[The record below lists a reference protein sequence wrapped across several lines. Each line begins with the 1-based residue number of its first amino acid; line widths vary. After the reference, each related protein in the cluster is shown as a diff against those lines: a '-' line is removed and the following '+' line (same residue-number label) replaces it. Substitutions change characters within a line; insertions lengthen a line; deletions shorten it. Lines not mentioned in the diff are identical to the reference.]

1 MDSTRPRCSQQRQTT
16 RRRRA
21 TDQYRRKCRGL
32 VAFEKP
38 TLTGQPAPVNNWL
51 TDRLYRRAVAE
62 TCRRPASYPADAM
75 PIIPR
80 DIFLELVARSVPMF
94 SLTIE
99 PSTIGSCLGC
109 RDVRE
114 GVPNGKFTTRRIWPQ
129 WRDRKAISSLFA
141 MRCGHNSFLVVRARE
156 RAMHPGR
163 LDV

>member
-1 MDSTRPRCSQQRQTT
+1 MAA
-16 RRRRA
+16 RRA
-21 TDQYRRKCRGL
+21 LDPDHHRCAPLDSGGDEKAPGITSPGAEGCVTAWESRR
-32 VAFEKP
+32 
-38 TLTGQPAPVNNWL
+38 
-51 TDRLYRRAVAE
+51 
-62 TCRRPASYPADAM
+62 
-75 PIIPR
+75 
-80 DIFLELVARSVPMF
+80 ELVARPVPMF

-99 PSTIGSCLGC
+99 PSSIGWCLGC

-114 GVPNGKFTTRRIWPQ
+114 DVPNGKFTTWRIWPQ